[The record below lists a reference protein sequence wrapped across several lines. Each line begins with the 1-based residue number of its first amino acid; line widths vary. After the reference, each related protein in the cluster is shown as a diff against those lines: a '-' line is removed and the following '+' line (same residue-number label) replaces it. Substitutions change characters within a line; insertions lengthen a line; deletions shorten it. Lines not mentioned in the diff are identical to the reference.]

1 MLPWSGRDQGGEV
14 FDRLVGSDAGG
25 VGRPMLVQ
33 GHQQANRRRRTE
45 NDQRPDVF
53 RHPEPGMHARTA
65 LRAKPHREWFKR
77 HFEEMRLRLIADGYT
92 IVPNVTE
99 SNSQW
104 THSEMAFDAKRRL
117 GMPGQFG
124 CLHAY
129 WLDDDPDW

>member
-1 MLPWSGRDQGGEV
+1 
-14 FDRLVGSDAGG
+14 
-25 VGRPMLVQ
+25 MLVASAGRCWSKDTNKQ
-33 GHQQANRRRRTE
+33 IAE
-45 NDQRPDVF
+45 D
-53 RHPEPGMHARTA
+53 A
-65 LRAKPHREWFKR
+65 LRTISAQMYSGILSQECMHGRRYTQSRIENGFKR

-104 THSEMAFDAKRRL
+104 THWEMAFDAKRRL